1 MAQQNEQ
8 LEIKILKLNKENVV
22 QEVFDVMT
30 SGGNTAKIG
39 TSGIIEG
46 ISQALLTLSAEEQAS
61 IKEMIKSTL
70 RL

>member
-8 LEIKILKLNKENVV
+8 LELKIMRLNKENVI

-30 SGGNTAKIG
+30 AGGNTAKIG
-39 TSGIIEG
+39 TAGIIEG

-61 IKEMIKSTL
+61 VRELIKSTL
-70 RL
+70 KL